1 MSTPSNSLQQ
11 PRVRRSNAGSPG
23 SFNNSSCRLHPIR
36 ATVPYQLLRG
46 GQSSPTRAQTLYG
59 GATNSRGSS
68 PPSSPTLSSG
78 SANAKQRLSPE
89 NKDSSCPPDS
99 PVSRER
105 SKLQVRSSSAIRRT
119 SSLDAITGPYLTGQW
134 PRDTH
139 GPYPSCMKDKATQT
153 PGLWID
159 EGAEQGS
166 PHQRSA
172 SWGSSDHLKE
182 IAKLRLQLQRS
193 KQVSRQSKD
202 REQSSLQQ
210 AQHGIACQPLYKGT
224 SSALLAMP
232 VPKSFICRV
241 PSSVEGINHEL
252 ENVFIREDW
261 QQGIQA
267 MDVVDGR
274 RAPFPPHHYSNSGDT
289 RDTDTQAPSSG
300 DSSPLHRPRSS
311 DHLHSPDGSPCSAEE
326 IDKDSVCSSPLPK
339 FATSPKPNNSYMFK
353 REPPEGCERVKVF
366 EEMVSGKSKGFPLFS
381 CPDKNKVNFIPRGS
395 AFCPVKLLCSSLF
408 SPVSSSSCSS
418 ANLGLHGN
426 DSPGPQVTPTLPTAP
441 LATFPASADWSTDT
455 SAGTGT
461 STGIST
467 GINTDNSTDS
477 QSPDADVGKDG
488 SAQVL
493 LTS

>member
-1 MSTPSNSLQQ
+1 MAAPGNSLQQ
-11 PRVRRSNAGSPG
+11 SRVRRSNAGSPG

-68 PPSSPTLSSG
+68 PPSSPTLNSG
-78 SANAKQRLSPE
+78 SANSKQRLSPE
-89 NKDSSCPPDS
+89 NKESSCPPDS
-99 PVSRER
+99 PVSRAER

-134 PRDTH
+134 PRDSH

-153 PGLWID
+153 PGLWIE
-159 EGAEQGS
+159 EGAEQG

-172 SWGSSDHLKE
+172 SWGSADHLKE
-182 IAKLRLQLQRS
+182 QIAKLRLQLQRS

-202 REQSSLQQ
+202 REQCSLQLSQ
-210 AQHGIACQPLYKGT
+210 QPQHGIACQSQYKGT

-274 RAPFPPHHYSNSGDT
+274 RAPFPPHHYNNSGDT

-300 DSSPLHRPRSS
+300 DSSPLPRPCSS

-326 IDKDSVCSSPLPK
+326 IDKDSVCNSPLPK

-353 REPPEGCERVKVF
+353 REPPEGCEKVRVF

-408 SPVSSSSCSS
+408 SPVSSCSS
-418 ANLGLHGN
+418 TNPGLHSN
-426 DSPGPQVTPTLPTAP
+426 DSPGPQVTSTLPTAP
-441 LATFPASADWSTDT
+441 QATFLASADWSTH
-455 SAGTGT
+455 A
-461 STGIST
+461 STGV
-467 GINTDNSTDS
+467 NTENSTDS

>member
-1 MSTPSNSLQQ
+1 MSAPSNSLQQ

-23 SFNNSSCRLHPIR
+23 SSNNSSCRLHPIR

-46 GQSSPTRAQTLYG
+46 GQSSPTRAQTLSVGVG

-78 SANAKQRLSPE
+78 IGNPKQRLSPE

-99 PVSRER
+99 PVCRAER

-134 PRDTH
+134 PRDSH

-159 EGAEQGS
+159 EAAEQGS

-172 SWGSSDHLKE
+172 SWGSADHLKE
-182 IAKLRLQLQRS
+182 QIAKLRLQLQRS
-193 KQVSRQSKD
+193 KQVGRQSKD
-202 REQSSLQQ
+202 REQISLQQ
-210 AQHGIACQPLYKGT
+210 PQHNAACQPQHKGT
-224 SSALLAMP
+224 SSALSTISM
-232 VPKSFICRV
+232 PKSLISRV

-252 ENVFIREDW
+252 ENVFIREDLE
-261 QQGIQA
+261 QGIQA
-267 MDVVDGR
+267 MDVLDGR
-274 RAPFPPHHYSNSGDT
+274 RAPFPPHRYSNSDT

-300 DSSPLHRPRSS
+300 DSSPSPHPCSP
-311 DHLHSPDGSPCSAEE
+311 DHLHSPDGSPCSAEDV
-326 IDKDSVCSSPLPK
+326 DKDSVCSSPLPK

-366 EEMVSGKSKGFPLFS
+366 EELVSRKSKGFPLFS

-408 SPVSSSSCSS
+408 SPVSPSSCSP
-418 ANLGLHGN
+418 ATPGLHGN
-426 DSPGPQVTPTLPTAP
+426 DSPGPQAIPNMPAAPRPT
-441 LATFPASADWSTDT
+441 TFSPSADWSTDT
-455 SAGTGT
+455 SAGTHT
-461 STGIST
+461 H
-467 GINTDNSTDS
+467 TDSSTDS
-477 QSPDADVGKDG
+477 QSTDTEKDG
-488 SAQVL
+488 STRVL

>member
-1 MSTPSNSLQQ
+1 
-11 PRVRRSNAGSPG
+11 
-23 SFNNSSCRLHPIR
+23 
-36 ATVPYQLLRG
+36 
-46 GQSSPTRAQTLYG
+46 
-59 GATNSRGSS
+59 
-68 PPSSPTLSSG
+68 
-78 SANAKQRLSPE
+78 
-89 NKDSSCPPDS
+89 
-99 PVSRER
+99 
-105 SKLQVRSSSAIRRT
+105 
-119 SSLDAITGPYLTGQW
+119 
-134 PRDTH
+134 
-139 GPYPSCMKDKATQT
+139 
-153 PGLWID
+153 
-159 EGAEQGS
+159 
-166 PHQRSA
+166 
-172 SWGSSDHLKE
+172 
-182 IAKLRLQLQRS
+182 
-193 KQVSRQSKD
+193 
-202 REQSSLQQ
+202 
-210 AQHGIACQPLYKGT
+210 
-224 SSALLAMP
+224 MP

-300 DSSPLHRPRSS
+300 DSSPLPRPCSS

-353 REPPEGCERVKVF
+353 REPPEGCEKVRVF

-408 SPVSSSSCSS
+408 SPVSSCSS
-418 ANLGLHGN
+418 TNPGLHSN

-441 LATFPASADWSTDT
+441 QATFLASADWSTH
-455 SAGTGT
+455 A
-461 STGIST
+461 STGV
-467 GINTDNSTDS
+467 NTENSTDS

>member
-11 PRVRRSNAGSPG
+11 PRVRCSNAGSPG

-89 NKDSSCPPDS
+89 NKEVSCPPDS
-99 PVSRER
+99 PVYRGDR
-105 SKLQVRSSSAIRRT
+105 SKLQVRSSSAIRRA

-134 PRDTH
+134 PRDSH

-159 EGAEQGS
+159 EGAELGS
-166 PHQRSA
+166 PYQRSA
-172 SWGSSDHLKE
+172 SWGSADHLKE

-193 KQVSRQSKD
+193 KQATRQSKD
-202 REQSSLQQ
+202 REQSSLQLPQ
-210 AQHGIACQPLYKGT
+210 PAQHGAACQPQYKGAT
-224 SSALLAMP
+224 SALTTAPLT
-232 VPKSFICRV
+232 KSFICRV

-261 QQGIQA
+261 EQGMKA
-267 MDVVDGR
+267 MEVVDGR
-274 RAPFPPHHYSNSGDT
+274 RPPFPSHRYSNSGDT

-300 DSSPLHRPRSS
+300 ESSPSPRPCSS
-311 DHLHSPDGSPCSAEE
+311 DHLHSPDGSPFSAEE
-326 IDKDSVCSSPLPK
+326 IDKDNVCSSPLPK
-339 FATSPKPNNSYMFK
+339 YATSPKPNNSYVFK

-366 EEMVSGKSKGFPLFS
+366 DELVSGKSKGFPLFS

-395 AFCPVKLLCSSLF
+395 AFCPVKLFCSSLF
-408 SPVSSSSCSS
+408 SPISSCSS
-418 ANLGLHGN
+418 INPSLHSNSSVGA
-426 DSPGPQVTPTLPTAP
+426 QVTPTLSTSP
-441 LATFPASADWSTDT
+441 LATSSASPDWSSD
-455 SAGTGT
+455 SSSGVK
-461 STGIST
+461 S
-467 GINTDNSTDS
+467 NSTDS
-477 QSPDADVGKDG
+477 QSPDADVGREG